1 MSGHSKWHRIK
12 HQKAATDSKR
22 SKLFGRLSQD
32 IKAAAQ
38 DSPNPDKN
46 ARLREAIERA
56 RAANLP
62 QANSDR
68 LLSTSSAATKTVTYE
83 GYGPGGAALLINA
96 ATDNQNRTVS
106 EIRSLLKKH
115 GGTLSEPGSVQWKF
129 SQRVIIE
136 TEPQRNT
143 PGSAKPDDIDVTELA
158 AIDAGATEIT
168 RDGNRLIIIVPPQA
182 QDRVTKALAQ
192 TGSQLIRSELS
203 MTSPVDQQIT
213 LTAASASQLTD
224 LLAELVK
231 HPDITAV
238 FTDTDQKIVAPDLT
252 N

>member
-62 QANSDR
+62 QANIDR

-136 TEPQRNT
+136 T
-143 PGSAKPDDIDVTELA
+143 KPDDIDVTELA

-224 LLAELVK
+224 LLTELVK